1 MSSPT
6 NPPDDPTVDGDRD
19 TNALPDNVIQFPFG
33 AASSPDADEAIAE
46 APPEL
51 PELTEGVQTDS
62 DNLLGQFT
70 RMIDQGLTSVL
81 VNSWVQG
88 VSLPR
93 ELMNQ
98 ARLLLNWSYRF
109 HLPDFEF
116 DEVGIRGTLS
126 FASGDHFV
134 QLPWASIYVMF
145 LKNGDAWA
153 YWPERTP
160 DELRPFLPQ
169 ILKGLGL
176 PDR

>member
-1 MSSPT
+1 MTGPT
-6 NPPDDPTVDGDRD
+6 RTPDDSTFDDDRETD
-19 TNALPDNVIQFPFG
+19 ALPDNVIRFPFG
-33 AASSPDADEAIAE
+33 GAALPATAASTCPAE
-46 APPEL
+46 PEL
-51 PELTEGVQTDS
+51 PVLTDGRQDDAGS
-62 DNLLGQFT
+62 QSAQFT

-109 HLPDFEF
+109 HLPDFAF
-116 DEVGIRGTLS
+116 DEAGIRGTLS
-126 FASGDHFV
+126 FASGDHYV
-134 QLPWASIYVMF
+134 KLPWASIYVMF
-145 LKNGDAWA
+145 LKNGDSWA
-153 YWPERTP
+153 YWPQQTP

-176 PDR
+176 PSR